1 MDCKNDSDHVCFA
14 KRSQPEV
21 YGSGGLPK
29 GLVGPALM
37 MEVELNGCLCQAL
50 LDSGSQVTIVFENW
64 YAKNLS
70 DVPIHHLT
78 GLSIRGLSSST
89 YPYKGYIIVDVT
101 FPAAV
106 TGVEESLCIL
116 TLVCP
121 ELQVPSQLP
130 VIIGTNASFFNG
142 LAVLSQEFEGSS
154 VANSLRI
161 QTRHSEIHIPKVS
174 ENDHLSDKP
183 EGRLNWMGPGQ
194 CIVPSRGEICIE
206 CKIENDEPLKKEI
219 FVVE

>member
-1 MDCKNDSDHVCFA
+1 M
-14 KRSQPEV
+14 
-21 YGSGGLPK
+21 
-29 GLVGPALM
+29 
-37 MEVELNGCLCQAL
+37 
-50 LDSGSQVTIVFENW
+50 
-64 YAKNLS
+64 
-70 DVPIHHLT
+70 
-78 GLSIRGLSSST
+78 
-89 YPYKGYIIVDVT
+89 DVT
-101 FPAAV
+101 FPASV

-130 VIIGTNASFFNG
+130 VIIGTNASFFNR

-219 FVVE
+219 FVVEWPVQDSLPAGLFITVLLLPSAVEEKNVKLLVHNETSKDILYTVLLELY